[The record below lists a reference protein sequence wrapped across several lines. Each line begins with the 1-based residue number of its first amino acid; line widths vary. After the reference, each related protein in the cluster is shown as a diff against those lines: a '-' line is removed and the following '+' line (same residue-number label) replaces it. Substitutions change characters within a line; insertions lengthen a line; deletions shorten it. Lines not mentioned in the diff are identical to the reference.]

1 MIFNMKQVILN
12 SFSNAYV
19 EIAAFLALFFAPI
32 NASLLAIGFL
42 IMADTFTG
50 IWAAKKQGDK
60 IDSRKAGRIISKLI
74 LYPASIIIAQVAQQ
88 YLAPDIP
95 WTKVTTGI
103 IATIEVKSNFE
114 NISII
119 LGYDLWSR
127 IKKAIW
133 KDKPKDV

>member
-1 MIFNMKQVILN
+1 MKQVLLN
-12 SFSNAYV
+12 SFSGAYLEV
-19 EIAAFLALFFAPI
+19 CAFLALFFAPI

-50 IWAAKKQGDK
+50 IWAANKQGDK

-74 LYPASIIIAQVAQQ
+74 LYPASIIISQVAQQ

-127 IKKAIW
+127 IKKSIW
-133 KDKPKDV
+133 KDKPKDD

>member
-1 MIFNMKQVILN
+1 MLN

-19 EIAAFLALFFAPI
+19 EILAFLALFFAPI

-50 IWAAKKQGDK
+50 IWAAKKLGHK
-60 IDSRKAGRIISKLI
+60 IESRKAGRIIAKLI
-74 LYPASIIIAQVAQQ
+74 LYPASIIIAQVSQQ
-88 YLAPDIP
+88 YLAPEIP

-114 NISII
+114 NISMI

-127 IKKAIW
+127 LKKAIW
-133 KDKPKDV
+133 KDKPKDD